1 MVLLIFSMVFPVSLC
16 VLINLVKKKKEVL
29 TKLFFRKSTSLPTTC
44 QKNKL
49 FEVKLILRDLFL
61 LQQRKA
67 MPLQ

>member
-1 MVLLIFSMVFPVSLC
+1 MVLLIFSMVFPVSFC
-16 VLINLVKKKKEVL
+16 VLINLVKKKEVL
-29 TKLFFRKSTSLPTTC
+29 TKLFFRKSTPLPTTC

-49 FEVKLILRDLFL
+49 FEVKLNLRDLFL